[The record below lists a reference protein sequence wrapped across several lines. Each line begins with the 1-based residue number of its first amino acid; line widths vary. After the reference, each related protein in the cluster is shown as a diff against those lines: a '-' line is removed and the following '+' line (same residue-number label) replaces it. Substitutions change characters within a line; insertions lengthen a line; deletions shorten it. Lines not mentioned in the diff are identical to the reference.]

1 MWERHDADLAAAEA
15 GDTRKIWKGEICE
28 VCGEYIREGD
38 EVVYGDGCYYH
49 IECLENLSTRQVL
62 AELGLCVKE
71 VED

>member
-15 GDTRKIWKGEICE
+15 GDTRKIWNGEICE

-38 EVVYGDGCYYH
+38 EVACDGCYYH
-49 IECLENLSTRQVL
+49 IECLENLSTR
-62 AELGLCVKE
+62 ELLKAFGLCVKE